1 MKLEETGH
9 ITHRVLVGDI
19 GGTNA
24 RFGLV
29 SEFDDGSYNHPEAIQ
44 SYPTS
49 EYSTVYD
56 AIADYISQFP
66 NIQIRKACLA
76 IATPVRSETIKMTN
90 NGWTFSLTEMCQR
103 FNLEFVK
110 LINDFTGLALSI
122 PKLLSDQLLQVSDG
136 IKVDSS
142 TIAVIGAG
150 TGLGVSG
157 LLPSRDGW
165 MPIEG
170 EGGHV
175 TIGATT
181 QRELAI
187 FQKQWERFGHMS
199 AERLLSGTGLCE
211 IYQSICEI
219 DNKPK
224 QQLQAYEISSRA
236 ISGTC
241 PICKE
246 VMELFFGWL
255 GVVSGNLALTL
266 GAQGGVYIGGGI
278 VPRLL
283 ETFHGSSFMQRF
295 EQKGRFSNY
304 LKNIPVFVIIDKHP
318 ALTGAACAL
327 ADVYSHLGVSHHENN
342 KST

>member
-1 MKLEETGH
+1 LN
-9 ITHRVLVGDI
+9 HRILVGDI

-29 SEFDDGSYNHPEAIQ
+29 AEFGDGSFNHPEAIQ
-44 SYPTS
+44 SYSTS

-56 AIADYISQFP
+56 AIADYISQFQG
-66 NIQIRKACLA
+66 IQIKKACLA
-76 IATPVRSETIKMTN
+76 IATPVRSENIKMTN
-90 NGWTFSLTEMCQR
+90 NGWTFSLTELCRR
-103 FNLEFVK
+103 FELDFIK

-122 PKLLSDQLLQVSDG
+122 PRLSSDQLLQVCEG
-136 IKVDSS
+136 IKVKDA
-142 TIAVIGAG
+142 TMAVLGAG

-157 LLPSRDGW
+157 LVPSRDGW

-181 QRELAI
+181 QRELLI

-199 AERLLSGTGLCE
+199 AERLLSGTGICD
-211 IYQSICEI
+211 IYLSICEI
-219 DNKPK
+219 DNKPI
-224 QQLQAYEISSRA
+224 QSLQASEITALA
-236 ISGTC
+236 ISGDCDTC
-241 PICKE
+241 SE

-255 GVVSGNLALTL
+255 GIIAGNLALTL
-266 GAQGGVYIGGGI
+266 GGQGGIYIGGGI
-278 VPRLL
+278 VPRLI
-283 ETFHGSSFMQRF
+283 EAFKDSSFVQRF

-327 ADVYSHLGVSHHENN
+327 NDIYSHLGVSH
-342 KST
+342 STNLETTI

>member
-1 MKLEETGH
+1 LK
-9 ITHRVLVGDI
+9 HRILVGDI

-24 RFGLV
+24 RFAIV
-29 SEFDDGSYNHPEAIQ
+29 SELDDGSFNHPESIQ
-44 SYPTS
+44 SYSTS

-56 AIADYISQFP
+56 AIAAYISQFP
-66 NIQIRKACLA
+66 DIQIKKACLA
-76 IATPVRSETIKMTN
+76 IATPVRSENIKMTN
-90 NGWTFSLTEMCQR
+90 NGWTFSLTELCQR
-103 FNLEFVK
+103 FDLDFIK

-122 PKLLSDQLLQVSDG
+122 PRLSSDQLLQVCEG
-136 IKVDSS
+136 VKVKDA
-142 TIAVIGAG
+142 TMAVLGAG

-157 LLPSRDGW
+157 LVPSRDGW

-199 AERLLSGTGLCE
+199 AERLLSGTGICD
-211 IYQSICEI
+211 IYQAICEI
-219 DNKPK
+219 DNKPI
-224 QQLQAYEISSRA
+224 QSLQASEITALA
-236 ISGTC
+236 ISGECDTC
-241 PICKE
+241 GE
-246 VMELFFGWL
+246 VMDLFFGWL
-255 GVVSGNLALTL
+255 GIIAGNLALTL
-266 GAQGGVYIGGGI
+266 GGQGGIYIGGGI
-278 VPRLL
+278 VPRLI
-283 ETFHGSSFMQRF
+283 EAFKDSSFFQRF

-327 ADVYSHLGVSHHENN
+327 NDIYSHLGVSHNANLET
-342 KST
+342 SI